1 MERALR
7 IFPYSIIAPEQE
19 ELDWMPNKKGLGS
32 EIFDMI
38 LMYGAVI
45 VCVASILSVFYIF
58 LK

>member
-1 MERALR
+1 MR